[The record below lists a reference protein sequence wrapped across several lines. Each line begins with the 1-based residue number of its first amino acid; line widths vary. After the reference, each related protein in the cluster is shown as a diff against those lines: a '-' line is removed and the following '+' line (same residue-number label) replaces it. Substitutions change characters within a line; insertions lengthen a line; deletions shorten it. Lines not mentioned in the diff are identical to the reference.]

1 MSDTDKILQP
11 KRLQPRP
18 LKALRVC
25 FLRNG
30 DRHFHGVNMAISRSH
45 FKDFQTLL
53 QAVTEALRR
62 HVVLRSAIINILRID
77 GSPFTS
83 LGCFSEGDIVICC
96 CQYEEM
102 IWVEYSV
109 NKDFQRQM
117 DLQNRW
123 HQRKIYS
130 ETLEKITAQ
139 DLPEAIKL
147 YINNLKPMVQTTRT
161 LIYSGKTRATRM
173 RCIVK
178 MVNKQYMNYTC
189 EDPYIEADVLRH
201 LQSHPNIV
209 ELMYSVE
216 EERYMYMVLE
226 YLDWDVEELLQEYGS
241 MSEENARSVV
251 RGTAAGLTHMQQL
264 QIIHRDIKP
273 GNLLISFS
281 STSGIDFE
289 LVKIADFGM
298 SAYYRGSKLHSCC
311 GTPCYM
317 APELVAESGYDYQ
330 VDSWSLGVT
339 LFQLLYGKLPF
350 GNFSQIV
357 VEVYAAI
364 MSVEP
369 SYPKEMEGLLSPEAK
384 NLIDGLLMK
393 NPSKRLTI
401 AEVVQHPFL
410 AQ

>member
-1 MSDTDKILQP
+1 VRTTSPECPEAIFMMCFQSIYGVMSS
-11 KRLQPRP
+11 
-18 LKALRVC
+18 A
-25 FLRNG
+25 F
-30 DRHFHGVNMAISRSH
+30 MAGIVFAKMTRA
-45 FKDFQTLL
+45 KQRAQTLL
-53 QAVTEALRR
+53 FSKHAVICQRDGCLSLMFRVGDMR
-62 HVVLRSAIINILRID
+62 KSHII
-77 GSPFTS
+77 GAGVS
-83 LGCFSEGDIVICC
+83 DIVICC

-147 YINNLKPMVQTTRT
+147 YINNLKLMVQTTRT

-273 GNLLISFS
+273 GNLLIRFS